1 MHRCIAWSGLLND
14 DQVFLVGFFL
24 TYNFDRTDNIYREY
38 YVYVQWGQKC
48 LTVSLAQKSYLLKL
62 LDSEHS
68 FPSGL

>member
-1 MHRCIAWSGLLND
+1 MHRCIAWSGPLND

-48 LTVSLAQKSYLLKL
+48 LTVSLAQK
-62 LDSEHS
+62 
-68 FPSGL
+68 